1 MSYTATYSPEDNKL
15 RLYSTTRLDSETYAR
30 VKAAGFIWAPK
41 QDLFVAPMWTP
52 SREDLLIE
60 LAGEIE
66 DEDRSLVDRAEERAD
81 RFSDYKDS
89 RIEDAQR
96 AHDAVHRIADNIPF
110 GQPIL
115 VGHHSE
121 RHARKDAERIES
133 GMRKTVQMWQTAR
146 YWEQRAAGALHHA
159 KYKALPGVRHRRIK
173 GLEADKRKQERN
185 KQEAEMWL
193 KLWTECA
200 NEQDKELQAKVAL
213 RIAGMCHLHMP
224 RKEGDRED
232 FQHTPSAY
240 DALQGSFPTL
250 YAPRTLDEVLAV
262 ALETYPRVI
271 PTYDRWIDHYTNRI
285 AYEKAM
291 LGETGGLAADR
302 FNFEVGG
309 KVFIG
314 DEWLVILKINK
325 TGRRYQ
331 QPNHYTAPLLLREQI
346 QSRYRERQGLSGTEA
361 RGDRSSQG
369 SKQTPPD
376 VQLSRRRLQTHDDG
390 RMEAKEDVRRS
401 TVYDS
406 RRDRYARSAPH
417 PLDMGRKLEDRFC
430 LSHRRQAH
438 RPTHETSSVDPSG
451 AHRRRDACNDGAR
464 PEGTKSSPDAAH
476 TTPA

>member
-1 MSYTATYSPEDNKL
+1 
-15 RLYSTTRLDSETYAR
+15 
-30 VKAAGFIWAPK
+30 
-41 QDLFVAPMWTP
+41 
-52 SREDLLIE
+52 LLIE

-81 RFSDYKDS
+81 RFSDYKES

-121 RHARKDAERIES
+121 RHARKDAERIEN
-133 GMRKTVQMWQTAR
+133 GMRRTVQMWQTAR
-146 YWEQRAAGALHHA
+146 YWEQRAAGALRHA

-193 KLWTECA
+193 KPWTECA
-200 NEQDKELQAKVAL
+200 HEQDKELQAKVAL

-285 AYEKAM
+285 VYEKAM

-302 FNFEVGG
+302 FTFEVGG
-309 KVFIG
+309 KVFVG
-314 DEWLVILKINK
+314 DEWL
-325 TGRRYQ
+325 
-331 QPNHYTAPLLLREQI
+331 
-346 QSRYRERQGLSGTEA
+346 
-361 RGDRSSQG
+361 
-369 SKQTPPD
+369 
-376 VQLSRRRLQTHDDG
+376 
-390 RMEAKEDVRRS
+390 
-401 TVYDS
+401 
-406 RRDRYARSAPH
+406 
-417 PLDMGRKLEDRFC
+417 
-430 LSHRRQAH
+430 
-438 RPTHETSSVDPSG
+438 
-451 AHRRRDACNDGAR
+451 
-464 PEGTKSSPDAAH
+464 
-476 TTPA
+476 